1 MTEMTTVH
9 AVDHHAA
16 KHNGTWPCRVLR
28 LANPQ

>member
-9 AVDHHAA
+9 AAGHRTA
-16 KHNGTWPCRVLR
+16 KHNGTWLYRAPR